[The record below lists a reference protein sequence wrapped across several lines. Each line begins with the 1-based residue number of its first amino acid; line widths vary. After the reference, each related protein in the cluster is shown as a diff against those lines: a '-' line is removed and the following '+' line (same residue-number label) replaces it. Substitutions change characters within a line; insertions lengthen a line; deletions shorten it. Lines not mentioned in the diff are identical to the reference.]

1 MTIKMQK
8 APQKK
13 IAKIMAKPAKPAGEG
28 VGMEAKKS
36 NRGGNLGKWLHPAK
50 AAIKAKG

>member
-13 IAKIMAKPAKPAGEG
+13 ITKQMAKPMKPAGEG
-28 VGMEAKKS
+28 MGMAPMG
-36 NRGGNLGKWLHPAK
+36 RVGNLGKYAHAPK
-50 AAIKAKG
+50 RKG

>member
-13 IAKIMAKPAKPAGEG
+13 ITKQVMRPVKPAGEG
-28 VGMEAKKS
+28 MGMR
-36 NRGGNLGKWLHPAK
+36 NPVGNLGKFAHAPK
-50 AAIKAKG
+50 KKG